1 MGKAYASILSK
12 NGKPY
17 RALMIDK
24 RLARD
29 ANNKVEKPYK
39 LVHKQVTTHNIK
51 SSTTEAPF
59 SLHQCTLSKLPTT
72 SNRDSSKPIE
82 KDEEA
87 RTKKQKQKE
96 NRSLFFQILGQFLGS
111 KTGRSAGPFFQGFS
125 GVSRWPILAPS
136 WLILARFG
144 ALLASFWPHLG
155 AI

>member
-1 MGKAYASILSK
+1 MHAQGWTEVCSTEGTKSCVFAANNGKPAHPDLNRTSVWGSSAMGKAYASILSK

-39 LVHKQVTTHNIK
+39 LVHNQVTTHNIK

-72 SNRDSSKPIE
+72 SLTGIAPSLLK
-82 KDEEA
+82 K
-87 RTKKQKQKE
+87 TKKLEQKNK
-96 NRSLFFQILGQFLGS
+96 NR
-111 KTGRSAGPFFQGFS
+111 KKME
-125 GVSRWPILAPS
+125 
-136 WLILARFG
+136 
-144 ALLASFWPHLG
+144 
-155 AI
+155 